1 MKKLFIAGNVTYP
14 VAPADP
20 TAIADGA
27 VGIYIK
33 NGSFLAAPTGTGDP
47 VLDEF
52 ISLCLGRSIANGGP
66 KWIDRIP
73 LKGLEVVKSA
83 AVAATTF
90 TSKVTV
96 PSPVVGNVY
105 TIVVAKIATVPN
117 QRFKYSATVK
127 AVTGDTASTIATKL
141 KDLINANSSASGV
154 TATSNAADVTITA
167 KTAGDPYKVI
177 PSDDLYGATV
187 SAVTLGAP
195 GINDA
200 AYIKDLARQCA
211 SDSGFEYTYNNDGEG
226 IYPGY
231 NIDPSGTFVL
241 YTFTYTSGRAG
252 RRTDE
257 PITSVFHLAVPTG
270 AAQIATLDAILALDR
285 NY

>member
-1 MKKLFIAGNVTYP
+1 MKKLFIAGNVAYP

-33 NGSFLAAPTGTGDP
+33 DGSFLAAPTGTGDP

-52 ISLCLGRSIANGGP
+52 VSLCLGRTSANGGP
-66 KWIDRIP
+66 KWIDRLP
-73 LKGLEVVKSA
+73 LKGLEVVKTA

-90 TSKVTV
+90 TAKVTC
-96 PSPVVGNVY
+96 PSPVVGEVY
-105 TIVVAKIATVPN
+105 TLVVVEKGTVFN
-117 QRFKYSATVK
+117 QRNKYSATIK
-127 AVTGDTASTIATKL
+127 AVTGETATTLATKL
-141 KDLINANSSASGV
+141 TAAINANSKASGV
-154 TATSNAADVTITA
+154 TATSNAADITVLA
-167 KTAGDPYKVI
+167 SKAGVPFRVI
-177 PSDDLYGATV
+177 PSDALYGATV
-187 SAVTLGAP
+187 SAVTEGAD

-211 SDSGFEYTYNNDGEG
+211 SDSGFEYTYNKDGEG

-231 NIDPSGTFVL
+231 DINPSGTFVL

-257 PITSVFHLAVPTG
+257 PITNVFHLAIPTG

-285 NY
+285 KY